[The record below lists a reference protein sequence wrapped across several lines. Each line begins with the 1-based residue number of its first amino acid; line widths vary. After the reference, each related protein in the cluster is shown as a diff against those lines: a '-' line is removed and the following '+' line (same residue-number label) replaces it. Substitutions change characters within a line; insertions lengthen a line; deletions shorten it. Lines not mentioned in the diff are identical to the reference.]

1 MVNTFK
7 NIKNKLSACF
17 IEKENKRLL
26 KMLRIENIF
35 LSLIS
40 ISLLVP
46 PVFITGWLG
55 GYLLVKILD
64 FLFQIELFADINQ
77 FFFYSIFWN
86 IPLLVTSFIF
96 FEKEDQN
103 FNLFKII
110 KSRDYEKLTKIL
122 EEDIKKDRREQSN
135 YELIDIL
142 YETKIDSKT
151 LNLFNNEIN
160 EKISKED
167 LEFVLEDRE
176 LINIMNKHKNITIS
190 YGYLFKL
197 LEKLETKNKNKNI
210 VKFQKDVLI
219 KRS

>member
-1 MVNTFK
+1 MANTFK

-176 LINIMNKHKNITIS
+176 LVNIMNKHKNITIS